1 MDNDLLKLQQLK
13 KILITDSFFHLLDTL
28 IIYILNTTKFLKE
41 ISSHLTRFGFT
52 NNFNSDLCSFQRN
65 IGNYT

>member
-28 IIYILNTTKFLKE
+28 IIYILNTIKFLKE
-41 ISSHLTRFGFT
+41 ISSHLTRFDFT
-52 NNFNSDLCSFQRN
+52 DNFYSDLCSFQRN